1 MPRTCLGTNK
11 NKNINHLLITFIIS
25 TFCLLLSSIKITKIT
40 ITPDYFYKFPP
51 TFVTPVKLPDR
62 RDGSEEPTVQ
72 WRPNAKEPLKTSSW
86 EKTDQPEPLNI
97 SYWRKRPER
106 KETNQKPDCKH
117 RLIILNSPG
126 QEGSTN
132 NWTKSLFST
141 EKSYQQRI
149 YWLLSTM
156 QKIYLHIF
164 HQTNTYWCMK
174 LWCDWSCLGK
184 ESVKNAFGD
193 LLTPKVLIIMLC
205 DGSRMWGMA
214 SFCKLKT
221 TIAIG
226 DS

>member
-25 TFCLLLSSIKITKIT
+25 TFCLLLSSIQTTKIT

-51 TFVTPVKLPDR
+51 SFVTPVKLPDR

-72 WRPNAKEPLKTSSW
+72 WRPNAEEPLKTSSW

-106 KETNQKPDCKH
+106 KETNQKPDGKH
-117 RLIILNSPG
+117 RPIILNSPG
-126 QEGSTN
+126 QEGSTT

-156 QKIYLHIF
+156 QKIYLHIL
-164 HQTNTYWCMK
+164 HRTNTYWCIK
-174 LWCDWSCLGK
+174 LRCVWSSWEKGRHQ
-184 ESVKNAFGD
+184 KNVFFRTY
-193 LLTPKVLIIMLC
+193 LLQK
-205 DGSRMWGMA
+205 
-214 SFCKLKT
+214 F
-221 TIAIG
+221 
-226 DS
+226 

>member
-25 TFCLLLSSIKITKIT
+25 TFCLLLSSIQITKIT
-40 ITPDYFYKFPP
+40 ITPDYSYKFQS
-51 TFVTPVKLPDR
+51 FVTPVKLPDR

-72 WRPNAKEPLKTSSW
+72 WRPNAEEPLKTSSW

-106 KETNQKPDCKH
+106 KETNQKPDGKH
-117 RLIILNSPG
+117 RPIILNSPG
-126 QEGSTN
+126 QEGSTT

-156 QKIYLHIF
+156 QKIYLHIL
-164 HQTNTYWCMK
+164 HRTNTYWCIK
-174 LWCDWSCLGK
+174 LRCAWSSWGK
-184 ESVKNAFGD
+184 EGVKKCFFKTY
-193 LLTPKVLIIMLC
+193 LLQK
-205 DGSRMWGMA
+205 
-214 SFCKLKT
+214 F
-221 TIAIG
+221 
-226 DS
+226 